1 MIGYLRGE
9 VLEHADGKL
18 VLFLESG
25 IGYQLNVPQS
35 AEYSVLSSGKKIS
48 LYVHTHVREDAL
60 DLYGFSTRAEKELF
74 LTLTEVNGIGPKLG
88 LGILSR
94 VQPEVLVQA
103 ILNEDKSSLT
113 EIPGIGKKTAERIV
127 LELGDKIRKKR
138 DAGTLLGTLGTL
150 GTMGASSGSGAHAS
164 PSAFSPMFSDA
175 KAALVGLGY
184 REQDVTSLLN
194 RLRSDMNS
202 APQQAEDIVRT
213 ALRHLL

>member
-35 AEYSVLSSGKKIS
+35 AEYSALSPGKKLS

-127 LELGDKIRKKR
+127 LELGDKIKKKR
-138 DAGTLLGTLGTL
+138 DAGTLLGTLG
-150 GTMGASSGSGAHAS
+150 AASGSGAQAS

-184 REQDVTSLLN
+184 KEQDVTSLLH

>member
-9 VLEHADGKL
+9 VLEHSDGKL
-18 VLFLESG
+18 VLLLESG
-25 IGYQLNVPQS
+25 IGYSLNIPQS
-35 AEYSVLSSGKKIS
+35 AEYGAIREGQKASFHI
-48 LYVHTHVREDAL
+48 HTHVREDAL

-94 VQPEVLVQA
+94 VQPAVLVQA
-103 ILNEDKSSLT
+103 ILEEDKGALT

-138 DAGTLLGTLGTL
+138 DAGTLQGSTSTP
-150 GTMGASSGSGAHAS
+150 GSGAQSALAS
-164 PSAFSPMFSDA
+164 VFPEFNDA

-194 RLRSDMNS
+194 RLRAESGD
-202 APQQAEDIVRT
+202 APKQAEDIVRT